1 MDRLTT
7 AHNSNWATSSNHQWQ
22 TTTTAP
28 SSSSV
33 DHQTSSSEL
42 DARVSHSLPASVFSV
57 TSQPEMTTEFDTP
70 QSKYWGIE
78 VIV

>member
-1 MDRLTT
+1 MDRLTTT
-7 AHNSNWATSSNHQWQ
+7 AHNSNWATASIHQWQ
-22 TTTTAP
+22 TTTAP

-33 DHQTSSSEL
+33 DHQTSSSGL
-42 DARVSHSLPASVFSV
+42 DDHVSHSLSASVFNV